1 MKTTATHLS
10 KSSKVTRAK
19 KKHTSWSTDLDISSA
34 ASLPHLIYVFLFFC
48 SQLLKHFISYV
59 FSYNILLIIAKT
71 NAYFATLRFFI
82 PLFLHFWV
90 VSN

>member
-34 ASLPHLIYVFLFFC
+34 ASLPHLIYVFFC

-59 FSYNILLIIAKT
+59 FSYNILLITAKT
-71 NAYFATLRFFI
+71 NAYFSTLRSFI